1 MLGPTGRREI
11 TDSRRC
17 CGSGPRRGAS
27 LASAAVGGGV
37 HEPDVGTRFAGSRS
51 AVHVHGL
58 EAAERVVALARWR
71 VTATVSGKSRRNAS
85 VVSSVNRA
93 QSRASGVYEAGDK
106 PYWKATE
113 AVSNVIPLSS
123 LKPSHAHVVTEL
135 LQQPPRH
142 SHAVQFYEEPEF
154 LFDTV
159 GHFLGAGLDVGDRLI
174 VIASAAHR
182 AGFLRRVGEGR
193 AEQAMRSGQ
202 LTLVDAR
209 ETLAKFMIDDM
220 PDPDLF
226 REVLERLMIKATAD
240 SPERTRVRAFGEMVD
255 LLWREGNA
263 KAAIRLEEFWNEASE
278 RHEFSLLCAYVM
290 GNFYTEGDSAQFL
303 EVCRNHSHVI
313 PTETFAE
320 LDDPHARLRE
330 ISLLQQRARALE
342 SELRNRKELEDALRD
357 ALRERSRTEEQL
369 RASVRREHEA
379 RVQAERSDSFK
390 EVFLGILGHDLRNP
404 LNTILTTTRL
414 MTIRGEL
421 PPESQKRIERVE
433 SSGIRMQRMIEQ
445 ILDVTRDRLAA
456 GIPVVRGGDHDL
468 VPLVAKIVEE
478 IRVAHPTRSLILESD
493 GNCRACVDPDRLEQ
507 VISNLLGNAVA
518 HGDPSRPIRVSVA
531 VRGGVASV
539 KVHNYGPPID
549 PDFMGMLFDP
559 FKRAGKP
566 QKRSEGLGLGL
577 YISER
582 IINAHGG
589 RIEVESSEENGTS
602 FEAIF
607 PCKS

>member
-1 MLGPTGRREI
+1 
-11 TDSRRC
+11 
-17 CGSGPRRGAS
+17 
-27 LASAAVGGGV
+27 
-37 HEPDVGTRFAGSRS
+37 
-51 AVHVHGL
+51 
-58 EAAERVVALARWR
+58 
-71 VTATVSGKSRRNAS
+71 
-85 VVSSVNRA
+85 
-93 QSRASGVYEAGDK
+93 
-106 PYWKATE
+106 
-113 AVSNVIPLSS
+113 VSNVIPLSS
-123 LKPSHAHVVTEL
+123 HKHSHSHAVSEL
-135 LQQPPRH
+135 LSQPPRH

-159 GHFLGAGLDVGDRLI
+159 GRFLGAGLDAGDRLI

-182 AGFLRRVGEGR
+182 AGFLRCLGETQ
-193 AEQAMRSGQ
+193 AEKAMQSGQ

-209 ETLAKFMIDDM
+209 DTLAKFMIDDM

-226 REVLERLMIKATAD
+226 RDVLERLILKATGD
-240 SPERTRVRAFGEMVD
+240 SPAPTQIRAFGEMVD

-263 KAAIRLEEFWNEASE
+263 KAAIRLEELWNEASD

-290 GNFYTEGDSAQFL
+290 GNFYTEGDSAQFF

-320 LDDPHARLRE
+320 HDDPHSRLRE

-342 SELRNRKELEDALRD
+342 SEIRNRRELEDALRD

-379 RVQAERSDSFK
+379 RLQAERSDAFK

-433 SSGIRMQRMIEQ
+433 SSGVRMQRMIEQ
-445 ILDVTRDRLAA
+445 ILDVTRDRLAT
-456 GIPVVRGGDHDL
+456 GIPVVRSGEHNL

-478 IRVAHPTRSLILESD
+478 IRIANPARSLILESD
-493 GNCRACVDPDRLEQ
+493 GDCMACVDPDRLEQ
-507 VISNLLGNAVA
+507 VVSNLVGNAVA
-518 HGDPSRPIRVSVA
+518 HGDATRPVRVTVA

-539 KVHNYGPPID
+539 KVHNYGVPIE
-549 PDFMGMLFDP
+549 PEFMGLLFDP

-566 QKRSEGLGLGL
+566 QQRSEGLGLGL

-589 RIEVESSEENGTS
+589 RIEVESGAETGTS